1 MLDILQKFLTSDSL
15 VKLST
20 IFLTFLSTYFVAK
33 YNLNNPRKLKVK
45 QLQFDNVYLPIYK
58 LIYFDINESISKDK
72 ALKYAVSINDI
83 LEKNFELVFPQ
94 LHTLNSQL
102 FDAINKNTDYQ
113 IIFNKISYQ
122 ISVEYSLLS
131 KALGYPSE
139 NSYSLFKRMVTKD
152 KLKSLISWANLLL
165 IFGSPL
171 VFLALFDIS
180 KIYLLPLYICV
191 LLVILIK
198 VNDAINNMPD

>member
-1 MLDILQKFLTSDSL
+1 MLDIINKILTSDSL
-15 VKLST
+15 AKLLT
-20 IFLTFLSTYFVAK
+20 IFLTFFSTYFVAK
-33 YNLNNPRKLKVK
+33 YNLNNPRKLKIK

-58 LIYFDINESISKDK
+58 LIYFDINKSISKDN
-72 ALKYAVSINDI
+72 ALKYAIQINDI

-102 FDAINKNTDYQ
+102 LDAIKKNKDYQ
-113 IIFNKISYQ
+113 TIFNKISYQ

-152 KLKSLISWANLLL
+152 KLKSLISWINLLVL
-165 IFGSPL
+165 FGSPF
-171 VFLALFDIS
+171 VFLAIFDIS
-180 KIYLLPLYICV
+180 QAYLLPIFICV
-191 LLVILIK
+191 MLVVLLK
-198 VNDAINNMPD
+198 VSDAINNMPD